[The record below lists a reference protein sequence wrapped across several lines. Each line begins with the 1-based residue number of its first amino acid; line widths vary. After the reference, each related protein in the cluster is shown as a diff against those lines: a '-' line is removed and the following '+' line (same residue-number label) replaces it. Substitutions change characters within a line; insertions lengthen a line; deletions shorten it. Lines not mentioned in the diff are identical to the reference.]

1 MAIQVGQSV
10 TTTLSPNLKLKE
22 YVMKPEVNAVLQEV
36 KASLAQTHQ
45 PAPLMPDF
53 KTMSI
58 MEATKWCL
66 LEGNIDNSN
75 EIAQLTGK
83 SLPTVQTALW
93 KLRNPKKVKAQYRRA
108 KKLRDIKAGVVKE
121 GVKATKPTKVAK
133 PKITNGQ
140 YDDGMDT
147 PYRDSIMRRGGSF
160 NLPQSLAKATQW
172 LAEGATKTTNIHNE
186 LMTENHRLKI
196 LIEHYESLLFKGGK

>member
-1 MAIQVGQSV
+1 
-10 TTTLSPNLKLKE
+10 
-22 YVMKPEVNAVLQEV
+22 MKPEVNAVLQEV

-58 MEATKWCL
+58 MESAKWCI
-66 LEGNIDNSN
+66 EHGITKAPD
-75 EIAQLTGK
+75 IANATGK
-83 SLPTVQTALW
+83 QVNTIHTAMW
-93 KLRNPKKVKAQYRRA
+93 KLRNPKRVKVLARRA
-108 KKLRDIKAGVVKE
+108 KKAKALKAGVIKE
-121 GVKATKPTKVAK
+121 GVKVAKGAKPTKIKK

-140 YDDGMDT
+140 YEDGMET
-147 PYRDSIMRRGGSF
+147 PWRDAIMRRGVF
-160 NLPQSLAKATQW
+160 PDFVPPKSLAKATQW